1 MKKALGVIPVI
12 AAILLAVGYQSA
24 NAQVAETARG
34 ISVTGTAEVRAMP
47 DIAYVTLGVRT
58 RNPQADRAASEN
70 AATTTKVT
78 QAIRQLGIEEADIET
93 VQYTLQPVFEYPQ
106 SGRPRLTGYE
116 ATNFVKVTVRNLA
129 QVGRVI
135 DAGVAAGANV
145 VQDVSFAL
153 RDESAVRATAITRAV
168 QDGRAKATVM
178 ARALD
183 VQLGRLL
190 SASESVS
197 PIVYPMFAR
206 AEAVGGQ
213 PDTPISPQQIV
224 VRVTVN
230 LVYAVGQ

>member
-1 MKKALGVIPVI
+1 MRRAFGVIPVI
-12 AAILLAVGYQSA
+12 AVILLVLSYQA
-24 NAQVAETARG
+24 ADAQVAETARG

-70 AATTTKVT
+70 AAMTTKVT
-78 QAIRQLGIEEADIET
+78 QAIRQLEIAEADIET
-93 VQYTLQPVFEYPQ
+93 VQYTLQPVFEYPP

-116 ATNFVKVTVRNLA
+116 ATNLVRVTVRDLA
-129 QVGRVI
+129 QVGGVI
-135 DAGVAAGANV
+135 DAGVTAGANV
-145 VQDVSFAL
+145 VQDISFAL
-153 RDESAVRATAITRAV
+153 KDESAVRATAITRAV
-168 QDGRAKATVM
+168 QDGRAKAAVM
-178 ARALD
+178 ARALN
-183 VQLGRLL
+183 VRLGRLI

-197 PIVYPMFAR
+197 PIVYPMLAR

-213 PDTPISPQQIV
+213 ADTPISPQQIV